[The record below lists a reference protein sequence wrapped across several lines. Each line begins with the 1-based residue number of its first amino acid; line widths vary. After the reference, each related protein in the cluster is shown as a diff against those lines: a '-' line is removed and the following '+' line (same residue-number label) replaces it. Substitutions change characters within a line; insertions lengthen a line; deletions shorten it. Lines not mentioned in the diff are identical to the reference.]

1 MTFAAVVVDD
11 ADDDEGLGAVT
22 VVTVPPFVEAILI
35 CYFNF
40 LLFFLG
46 YTIMRSTNNYT
57 SIS

>member
-1 MTFAAVVVDD
+1 VTFAAVVVDE

-35 CYFNF
+35 CY
-40 LLFFLG
+40 LILFFLG
-46 YTIMRSTNNYT
+46 YTIMRSTTNYT